1 MRCSSFSSPSL
12 PWFYA
17 GLAHPIN
24 LQSRQPCTTQIF
36 SVSLPSQP
44 WSNQSLSHIN
54 RFILLSDSPTLSLSL
69 SLSPSVPTSLSGFIS
84 ADFQAQEWW
93 TQQVIKHGRGHI
105 KFIHYSKSPTVAN
118 AALKP
123 SYLFEFVNVLV

>member
-69 SLSPSVPTSLSGFIS
+69 SLPLSPYLPLWFYFCRLSSAGMVDATSNQARPWPHQVHPLLQVSNCGKCCSKTKLFI
-84 ADFQAQEWW
+84 
-93 TQQVIKHGRGHI
+93 
-105 KFIHYSKSPTVAN
+105 
-118 AALKP
+118 
-123 SYLFEFVNVLV
+123 

>member
-69 SLSPSVPTSLSGFIS
+69 SLSPPQSLPPSLVLFLQTFKRRNGGRNKQSSTAVATSSS
-84 ADFQAQEWW
+84 S
-93 TQQVIKHGRGHI
+93 T
-105 KFIHYSKSPTVAN
+105 T
-118 AALKP
+118 P
-123 SYLFEFVNVLV
+123 SLQLWQMLL